1 MRRPSRAI
9 SDRITVRNLGGIF
22 CASAMSASCTCPLPN
37 GRQGAGTHGSY
48 SGSSARA
55 WRRYC
60 DIIFLNSTC
69 QDDKCCMVDENHSEW
84 HEPRI
89 QRSHG
94 GPVSGAAEVDQMTGK
109 IFATPAAL
117 AACLLAAAPAQ
128 AQFGSLLRK
137 RSEEH
142 TSE

>member
-1 MRRPSRAI
+1 MRI
-9 SDRITVRNLGGIF
+9 SDW
-22 CASAMSASCTCPLPN
+22 
-37 GRQGAGTHGSY
+37 
-48 SGSSARA
+48 SSDVCSSDLA

-94 GPVSGAAEVDQMTGK
+94 GPVSGAAEVDQMQGK

-128 AQFGSLLRK
+128 AQFGSLLRQVTPS
-137 RSEEH
+137 SEERRGGKEWCKSCK
-142 TSE
+142 TRWTA

>member
-69 QDDKCCMVDENHSEW
+69 QDDKCCTVDENHSEW
-84 HEPRI
+84 HEPLYK
-89 QRSHG
+89 RSHG
-94 GPVSGAAEVDQMTGK
+94 GPEPGATRVDSMMRK
-109 IFATPAAL
+109 IFATPAVL
-117 AACLLAAAPAQ
+117 AACLLAVAPAQ
-128 AQFGSLLRK
+128 AQFGKIGRA
-137 RSEEH
+137 H
-142 TSE
+142 V